1 MLNRAKALVTVL
13 AATLALAACGGDAE
27 PADPPDA
34 VRTAVNGDEF
44 NNADVAFATD
54 MIPHHAQALEMVDLT
69 IGRELDP
76 EVAGLAEEIRAA
88 QGPEIEQLVDWL
100 TAWDEP
106 IPETARD
113 HENADGDGEMDM
125 GDMPGMMSAD
135 EMTDLEEATGAA
147 FEERWLEMMAEHHA
161 GAIEMARAEQT
172 DGAFAPAVSLAESIA
187 DSQEREVA
195 AIEELLG
202 D

>member
-54 MIPHHAQALEMVDLT
+54 MIPHHDQALEMVDLT

-100 TAWDEP
+100 TAWDEQ

-195 AIEELLG
+195 AIEDLLG

>member
-100 TAWDEP
+100 TGWDEQ

-195 AIEELLG
+195 AIEDLLG